1 MTSLSAHVSRDMGL
15 LVLGTL
21 VGGLVVHAR
30 VRMARIPSTADDFT
44 MATAPRRAAI
54 DVIFGKCFV
63 CLLVAAL
70 VSFGKNQF
78 FGEGLVGNLWLLVG
92 KSRVRYFL
100 NEKTLD
106 ASDAEAIRLAICKYC
121 SNTDESPN

>member
-1 MTSLSAHVSRDMGL
+1 MGL

-30 VRMARIPSTADDFT
+30 VRMARIPSIADDFT
-44 MATAPRRAAI
+44 MATAPGRAAI
-54 DVIFGKCFV
+54 DVILGLCFV

-78 FGEGLVGNLWLLVG
+78 
-92 KSRVRYFL
+92 
-100 NEKTLD
+100 
-106 ASDAEAIRLAICKYC
+106 YC
-121 SNTDESPN
+121 